1 MIKKS
6 NLKYILDPNSFINDK
21 RENKLNIILE
31 NFNYKE
37 ICIDNLSIYLM
48 ESLGYNSSMKNFI
61 HIISDKI
68 NEYISAKKGY
78 SQISFDLI
86 IKQLGITNVLIN
98 FNNFGNT
105 SIIKKLDLLII
116 DYSYNM
122 VNIPD
127 PINIIRTKIDHELHH
142 VFINEMGNKT
152 KKDYFI
158 VNNIINKYSDRT
170 RAFLMLY
177 YLSFKDEVSCNIQM
191 FFREIGNANI
201 KTKLQFVPFLENN
214 ELYKISKKM
223 IDVDVLNYWQLISD
237 EGNAGNLI
245 NDFKIQDLEIFLDQ
259 VSKQIKKAGNEY
271 RRKLS
276 RVFI

>member
-1 MIKKS
+1 
-6 NLKYILDPNSFINDK
+6 
-21 RENKLNIILE
+21 
-31 NFNYKE
+31 
-37 ICIDNLSIYLM
+37 
-48 ESLGYNSSMKNFI
+48 
-61 HIISDKI
+61 
-68 NEYISAKKGY
+68 
-78 SQISFDLI
+78 
-86 IKQLGITNVLIN
+86 
-98 FNNFGNT
+98 
-105 SIIKKLDLLII
+105 
-116 DYSYNM
+116 
-122 VNIPD
+122 
-127 PINIIRTKIDHELHH
+127 
-142 VFINEMGNKT
+142 
-152 KKDYFI
+152 
-158 VNNIINKYSDRT
+158 
-170 RAFLMLY
+170 MLY